1 MKVYINGEF
10 FEEDEAKISVLDH
23 GLLYG
28 DGIFEGIRL
37 YKKCVFKLNEHL
49 ERLEHSAKAIMLEL
63 PWSREAIAEAVCE
76 TCRVNEVEDV
86 YLRLLVTRGK
96 GTLGFSPKS
105 CSNPQLIILSDPGPF
120 YSAEYYEEG
129 IKLITVP
136 TRRLST
142 AALSPQIKSLNY
154 LNSILGK
161 IECQHLGYSEAL
173 MLNEDGFVAECTGDN
188 VFIIQKGQLLT
199 PPSSAGILMG
209 ITRQTIIDIAE
220 RLGIPIKETPLSRYA
235 LWNADECFLT
245 GTYAEIIP
253 VKEMD
258 GRTIGKACPGPLTKQ
273 FTEEFFKL
281 NSKDGVKI

>member
-10 FEEDEAKISVLDH
+10 FEEDDAKISVLDH

-63 PWSREAIAEAVCE
+63 PWSREELAEAVCE
-76 TCRVNEVEDV
+76 TCRVNDVEDV

-120 YSAEYYEEG
+120 YPAEYYEEG

-220 RLGIPIKETPLSRYA
+220 RLNVPVKETPLSRYA
-235 LWNADECFLT
+235 LWNSDECFLT

-281 NSKDGVKI
+281 NSKDGVSI